1 MKEKKLNEE
10 KGKRSPKKILIT
22 IGFVFILIL
31 ATISF
36 VFIPGMIQDSSNEL
50 PAFGYYDGKPIEYK
64 QGSYFASAIQYFMD
78 QASAQNKNLSI
89 TDEYYIFN
97 NAFATTVANMAYTT
111 AVKDSGYIVP
121 DSLLNRTMKMYF
133 VDENGKFSQRLF
145 NETSDTTKVELR
157 NSILDSLEYNRYDN
171 DLFGSQSDVMG
182 DYTMYGLKT
191 SSKEYP
197 FITKMGE
204 KQRSFEYVTFNMIDY
219 PKSEAVIWGKE
230 HPELFTKYDLSVIS
244 VESKA
249 EADKLY
255 KQLQNNEILFED
267 AVAEYSKKYYS
278 NEQGKLS
285 NTYSYDYQI
294 KGLVKDEESV
304 AAVTGLTEGVMS
316 NVIATQN
323 GFSIF
328 KADSNPVAAD
338 FDNET
343 IVDAVANYM
352 SIYESGIIETYFIN
366 ISRDFANFA
375 AYSDFASACAEY
387 NLTPEKITASP
398 LNYGDNPLLQ
408 ALGTTNEALSSA
420 ATNKDFLKTAFSMQ
434 AEEIS
439 TPIVLGKN
447 IVVMKL
453 IAEEDVQGNDMMY
466 QYYTT
471 SFDRASV
478 STAIMD
484 SDKLEN
490 NVQEVFFKYAFN
502 N

>member
-1 MKEKKLNEE
+1 MKEKKLKEE

-22 IGFVFILIL
+22 IGSVFILVL

-36 VFIPGMIQDSSNEL
+36 VFIPGMIQSSNDEL

-64 QGSYFASAIQYFMD
+64 QGSYFASAVQYFMD

-89 TDEYYIFN
+89 SDEYYIFN

-121 DSLLNRTMKMYF
+121 DSMLNRTMKMYF

-145 NETSDTTKVELR
+145 SETSDTTKVELR

-171 DLFGSQSDVMG
+171 DLFGSQSDIMG
-182 DYTMYGLKT
+182 DYAMYGLKT
-191 SSKEYP
+191 SSKEFP
-197 FITKMGE
+197 FIKKMGE
-204 KQRSFEYVTFNMIDY
+204 KQRSFDCVTFNMADY
-219 PKSEAVIWGKE
+219 PKTEAVAWGEE
-230 HPELFTKYDLSVIS
+230 HPELFTKYDLSVIT

-249 EADKLY
+249 EADKLV

-267 AVAEYSKKYYS
+267 AITEYSKNYYTD
-278 NEQGKLS
+278 ETGKLANS
-285 NTYSYDYQI
+285 YSYDYQI
-294 KGLVKDEESV
+294 KGLVKDEDSLT
-304 AAVTGLTEGVMS
+304 AIKSLTTGNIS
-316 NVIATQN
+316 NVIETQN

-328 KADSNPVAAD
+328 KANANPVAPD
-338 FDNET
+338 FNDT
-343 IVDAVANYM
+343 AIVDVVTNYM
-352 SIYESGIIETYFIN
+352 STYESGIIETYFVDVA
-366 ISRDFANFA
+366 RDFANSA
-375 AYSDFASACAEY
+375 AQTDFATASSEY
-387 NLTPEKITASP
+387 NLTVEKINASP

-408 ALGTTNEALSSA
+408 PLSATNNTLYA
-420 ATNKDFLKTAFSMQ
+420 AVTNKDFLKTAFSMQ
-434 AEEIS
+434 NEEIS
-439 TPIVLGKN
+439 NPIVLGKT
-447 IVVMKL
+447 VVVIKL
-453 IAEEDVQGNDMMY
+453 INEEEVEGNDTMY

-471 SFDRASV
+471 SFDRAAV